1 MKFRPKVETKSK
13 AGTKRKVQTVSGKT
27 SSYEAS
33 NRGRPKRKKE
43 NFSDTRQRKISTED
57 LVAPETPLAGV
68 NLKELINEEAF
79 HALGQHQKVSFFLK
93 LVKLNDDFKWEL
105 LKLLPSCD
113 VEIDDNGMPSTSR
126 DAFSNEF
133 FSRSLQLFP
142 ERIADGEFTSA
153 MKARLSIESGR
164 RRIDPW
170 KEKFFEEKWGD
181 LMKKEDPRKDAQAE
195 KLRLVENAIAKLR

>member
-1 MKFRPKVETKSK
+1 M
-13 AGTKRKVQTVSGKT
+13 
-27 SSYEAS
+27 
-33 NRGRPKRKKE
+33 
-43 NFSDTRQRKISTED
+43 
-57 LVAPETPLAGV
+57 
-68 NLKELINEEAF
+68 
-79 HALGQHQKVSFFLK
+79 
-93 LVKLNDDFKWEL
+93 
-105 LKLLPSCD
+105 LPSCD

-133 FSRSLQLFP
+133 FSRSVQFFP

-153 MKARLSIESGR
+153 MKARMSIETGR

-195 KLRLVENAIAKLR
+195 KLRHVENAIAKLRLADKCCTALYGNFSTRCSPKKYTPDRVENLSPKTEPKQEPEPFHSPLQPFSPVSPTEKNVIKSWQAIQGTVQIYSLEKISLIHKKILKF